1 MQPQNLLK
9 AHYLFVLLTGFY
21 LVMIFPGLKLPYFWD
36 ASWVY
41 APAIQ
46 AMVEHG
52 PSLMPD
58 AIPPDLSRGHP
69 LLFHFLTA
77 LWIKIWGNGLVSVH
91 LFMALISFGVL
102 ILTYLLARDWAGP
115 EAGTLAATVLVVQ
128 ELFLAQA
135 PQCLPEAMLTFFILL
150 SLWFYRRRQWTG
162 YLFSA
167 TAMLYTKE
175 SGLVF
180 IGVLAIHFLLK
191 NWFEENTTSKRTL
204 TTSLVWILLPVV
216 LASLHYLWLKHR
228 FGWYFYP
235 LHINYFKGSWQDFYN
250 DLRNIWRVQW
260 GRDGRWAISL
270 VAGVGLFMR
279 LASKNWK
286 LATGLLIL
294 SYLGTITFYRRWP
307 EPDYWLKIVS
317 LLAVI
322 ALLVYSIQ
330 RLLPGS
336 RGKALFFLSLGYI
349 SLFSLF
355 SAYNVFTIRYL
366 HNLFPFYAFATAWG
380 INILLHK
387 KWMLPVAVGILL
399 TGYGLWVYPRHHDG
413 ISDVQLNYAD
423 GLAIQQRLIDTLY
436 IRGYDQM
443 KIHAS
448 LLEMVATGHNYLGFL
463 QGRDPVPSIS
473 FKLDSTTRV
482 AVYTNIAQ
490 EPTYSQ
496 MDTLGFHREVRIEQG
511 DAWGEIWIR

>member
-1 MQPQNLLK
+1 MK
-9 AHYLFVLLTGFY
+9 
-21 LVMIFPGLKLPYFWD
+21 K
-36 ASWVY
+36 
-41 APAIQ
+41 
-46 AMVEHG
+46 
-52 PSLMPD
+52 
-58 AIPPDLSRGHP
+58 
-69 LLFHFLTA
+69 
-77 LWIKIWGNGLVSVH
+77 
-91 LFMALISFGVL
+91 
-102 ILTYLLARDWAGP
+102 
-115 EAGTLAATVLVVQ
+115 
-128 ELFLAQA
+128 
-135 PQCLPEAMLTFFILL
+135 
-150 SLWFYRRRQWTG
+150 
-162 YLFSA
+162 
-167 TAMLYTKE
+167 
-175 SGLVF
+175 
-180 IGVLAIHFLLK
+180 
-191 NWFEENTTSKRTL
+191 NTTSKRTL